1 MQYMEQTSNTIL
13 TYWTTSI
20 NRSFVKVH
28 EEYGDSLTA
37 YKAVEKKYVN
47 EFIDTV
53 NKAKEA
59 YKIESRKL
67 DDLKLTIKNMKRA
80 LSNLKLNT
88 SISNVIGT
96 ARYVMNF
103 SAYNKA
109 ITDAHRKIASHYA
122 NVKAYTKLIE
132 YMHTVYNQKEY
143 EINNKKNSNRQ
154 IRNRLQQIELE
165 IAKLKQERSELRAKV
180 M

>member
-20 NRSFVKVH
+20 NRSFEKVH
-28 EEYGDSLTA
+28 EEYGDNLNA
-37 YKAVEKKYVN
+37 YKAIEKRYVN
-47 EFIDTV
+47 EFIYTL
-53 NKAKEA
+53 NRAKE
-59 YKIESRKL
+59 YCENETRKL

-80 LSNLKLNT
+80 LSNLKHDT
-88 SISNVIGT
+88 SISNVIRT
-96 ARYVMNF
+96 AEYVMNF
-103 SAYNKA
+103 SEYNKA
-109 ITDAHRKIASHYA
+109 IIDAHRKIAGHYA
-122 NVKAYTKLIE
+122 NVNAFTKLIE
-132 YMHTVYNQKEY
+132 YTHTVYNQKEY

-165 IAKLKQERSELRAKV
+165 IAKLKQERSDLRAKV